1 MKPPRRGSGVAMI
14 PVLMVAP
21 ILLSVLCWR
30 PPPAMAERPQLAVR
44 FQITVPDYVDSFE
57 AAVLESIAASIT
69 DSLVVLLQG
78 NIGFSDFAAAGA
90 GSDTTAGS
98 IAADSLV
105 TDTPVADNFVT
116 ETLSVEL
123 TNELPDISGGLQA
136 VLFRIA
142 LEPNSS
148 QQRSLT
154 WPFLSAEVAHFEIP
168 RIDELASGIRLH
180 LSDPDLHA
188 AIARKLLRHVS
199 ITELAQFVNNGPTNL
214 LWIIPFQRE
223 ELCIDTSSILSFKCD
238 ISSGPG
244 FVTEHDLEAEANGV
258 VLMSSQ
264 IQPLPEFLPYVN
276 RERVYCTVSSHRHRP
291 EVLAALVQADP
302 LTIKVKAVYVTEYQK
317 NESTCNIVSPADVDF
332 SSTGGGQ

>member
-1 MKPPRRGSGVAMI
+1 MKSPRRGPGVAMI
-14 PVLMVAP
+14 PVLMVVPILLP

-30 PPPAMAERPQLAVR
+30 PLPAMAERPQLAVR
-44 FQITVPDYVDSFE
+44 FQITVPDYVDSFD
-57 AAVLESIAASIT
+57 AAVLDSIAASIT
-69 DSLVVLLQG
+69 DGLVVLLQG

-90 GSDTTAGS
+90 SNHTAAGS
-98 IAADSLV
+98 VAADNSV
-105 TDTPVADNFVT
+105 TK
-116 ETLSVEL
+116 TLSVEL

-199 ITELAQFVNNGPTNL
+199 ITELAQFVNHGPTNL

-223 ELCIDTSSILSFKCD
+223 ELCIDTNSILSFKCD

-264 IQPLPEFLPYVN
+264 IQPLPEFLPYLN
-276 RERVYCTVSSHRHRP
+276 RELVYCTVSPHRNRP
-291 EVLAALVQADP
+291 DVLAALLQADP

-332 SSTGGGQ
+332 SSVGGGQ

>member
-1 MKPPRRGSGVAMI
+1 MKSPRRGPGVAMI
-14 PVLMVAP
+14 PVLMVVPILLP

-30 PPPAMAERPQLAVR
+30 PSPALAERPQLAVR
-44 FQITVPDYVDSFE
+44 FQITVPDYVDSFD
-57 AAVLESIAASIT
+57 AAVLDSIAASIT

-90 GSDTTAGS
+90 SNHIAAGS
-98 IAADSLV
+98 AVAGTSTTDNSV
-105 TDTPVADNFVT
+105 TK
-116 ETLSVEL
+116 TLSVEL

-188 AIARKLLRHVS
+188 AIAHKLLRHVS
-199 ITELAQFVNNGPTNL
+199 ITELAQFVNHGPTNL

-223 ELCIDTSSILSFKCD
+223 ELCIDTNSILSFKCD

-264 IQPLPEFLPYVN
+264 IQPLPEFLPYLN
-276 RERVYCTVSSHRHRP
+276 RELVYCTVSPHRNRP
-291 EVLAALVQADP
+291 DVLAALLQADP
-302 LTIKVKAVYVTEYQK
+302 LTIKVKGVYVTEYQK

-332 SSTGGGQ
+332 SSAGGGQ

>member
-1 MKPPRRGSGVAMI
+1 MKPPRRGPGVAMI

-90 GSDTTAGS
+90 SNHTVAGS
-98 IAADSLV
+98 VAADSLI
-105 TDTPVADNFVT
+105 TD
-116 ETLSVEL
+116 TLSVEL

-276 RERVYCTVSSHRHRP
+276 RELVYCTVSPHRNRP